1 MRQADYNRAEEYIT
15 LRDELREL
23 LAHGRFIL
31 YATSAF
37 IVGALAWYMGRSE
50 MPYIG
55 PAAFAFFLYAV
66 LWLSCLI
73 YISSFSQAFR
83 IGGYIAVFWESRDGD
98 RRMQWHRFNRRGAT
112 GGYLRG
118 YLTGAAQIAYTVL
131 ASIVVGFLFYMLTI
145 SPSQIRGLLWWA
157 IIVGVGEALAFTLLR
172 DYLRSEQVGFEQEW
186 RAISASS
193 ERQNNIHGEYETFLS
208 DE

>member
-23 LAHGRFIL
+23 LAHGRFTL

-50 MPYIG
+50 APYNG
-55 PAAFAFFLYAV
+55 PAAFFFLYAV
-66 LWLSCLI
+66 LLLSCLI

-83 IGGYIAVFWESRDGD
+83 IGGYIAVFWESRDAD
-98 RRMQWHRFNRRGAT
+98 RRMQWHRFNRRGAI

-118 YLTGAAQIAYTVL
+118 YFTGAAQIAYAVL
-131 ASIVVGFLFYMLTI
+131 AAIVVGFLLYTLTI
-145 SPSQIRGLLWWA
+145 TPSQIRGWIWLAVAW
-157 IIVGVGEALAFTLLR
+157 GVGELLAFTFLR
-172 DYLRSEQVGFEQEW
+172 DYLRNEQMRFEREW
-186 RAISASS
+186 RAISVSP
-193 ERQNNIHGEYETFLS
+193 ERQNSIHGEYETFLS
-208 DE
+208 EG